1 MISTPMDFS
10 ITTLEDRIV
19 IDYTGQYDRKDALK
33 SIKTVVDACTTNSI
47 TRVLIDFRNIHGDV
61 SVFERYKM
69 AECLSKQNHIGIR
82 FAAIARNDQTKPTK
96 IGEAVAKSR
105 GVDLKITTDPDEALE
120 SLYLKSA

>member
-1 MISTPMDFS
+1 
-10 ITTLEDRIV
+10 
-19 IDYTGQYDRKDALK
+19 
-33 SIKTVVDACTTNSI
+33 
-47 TRVLIDFRNIHGDV
+47 
-61 SVFERYKM
+61 M

-82 FAAIARNDQTKPTK
+82 FAAIARDDQTKPTK